1 MKILIVAAFHAQE
14 GTEESNFSFKQLESS
29 FQTINTAETETVSTK
44 PSEETFAGVP
54 FVK

>member
-1 MKILIVAAFHAQE
+1 MKILIVAAFHAKE
-14 GTEESNFSFKQLESS
+14 DTEESNFSFKLLESDFRS
-29 FQTINTAETETVSTK
+29 ISTSEIETVSTK